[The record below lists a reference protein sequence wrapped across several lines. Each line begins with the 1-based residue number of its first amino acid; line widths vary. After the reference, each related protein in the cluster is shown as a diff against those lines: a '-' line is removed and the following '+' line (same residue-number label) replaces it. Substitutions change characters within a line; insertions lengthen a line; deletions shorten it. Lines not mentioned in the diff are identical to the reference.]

1 MSAGLYSLRLLSLNL
16 QADIFSKSVFSRN
29 VGTNTEAPQ
38 LEAATYRYDPATGHV
53 GIVEDSAVAPNG
65 ITFSP
70 DGHTL
75 YLTDTGAGVPDIDPT
90 ISPPNVPVL
99 RYNATEKRSLYAYDV
114 TSDGMHIQNKRALYS
129 AIDFAPDGLKVAQN
143 GYLVTATGHGV
154 DVLDESGTP
163 LLRIQT
169 NFTAVNI
176 AFAGVKMNELWIVGQ
191 GGVAR
196 VKWDLQGFL
205 PS

>member
-1 MSAGLYSLRLLSLNL
+1 M
-16 QADIFSKSVFSRN
+16 FSRN

-53 GIVEDSAVAPNG
+53 GIVEDSAEAPNG
-65 ITFSP
+65 IAFSP

-75 YLTDTGAGVPDIDPT
+75 YLTDTGAGIPDIDPT
-90 ISPPNVPVL
+90 ISPPNVPAL

-114 TSDGMHIQNKRALYS
+114 TQDGMHIQNKRALYS

-154 DVLDESGTP
+154 DVLDQNGTP

-176 AFAGVKMNELWIVGQ
+176 AFAGANMDELWIVGQ

-196 VKWDLQGFL
+196 VKWSLQGFL

>member
-1 MSAGLYSLRLLSLNL
+1 M
-16 QADIFSKSVFSRN
+16 FSRN

-65 ITFSP
+65 IAFSP

-90 ISPPNVPVL
+90 ISPPNVPAL

-114 TSDGMHIQNKRALYS
+114 TQDGMHIQNKRALYS

-154 DVLDESGTP
+154 DVLDQKGTP

-176 AFAGVKMNELWIVGQ
+176 AFAGANMDELWIVGS

-196 VKWDLQGFL
+196 VKWSLQGFL